1 MKTTSRILSA
11 LLLSSL
17 GACAVQAGDGDL
29 ETYEDGTGTG
39 ESEDGI
45 IARGDVTLFTEN
57 GNEVPVCFLTPGLS
71 AERERVRTAINESW
85 GRVSALRFT
94 GFGTCSATIPSRTV
108 PIEFEETDG
117 AWGGYAQYG
126 MGSRLK
132 DSSAQILLRLTPNR
146 YRLEATAIHEMGHV
160 LGLAHE
166 QSHPQSV
173 RCAEAAFRGNCK
185 TDADCRTA
193 TSTSCTQD
201 NQCPA
206 GQGCVNSR
214 CTIGAEFMCDTA
226 ATSGDAAKP
235 YRCVHNQSLTITD
248 GQIETPYDPESIM
261 NYCRDDNGSTLAE
274 DALSPW
280 DIVGIQ
286 RLYGM
291 KPLNSIVGTQNRC
304 IEIDN
309 PGLTTP
315 TVPTELQVSSC
326 VGNSNQR
333 WAWRKTGSFEAYK
346 FGSGAHKFMDVKW
359 GAEKDG
365 TPIWNWTYN
374 GDTAQIWRLHEVAIV
389 GEGGLCLEVA
399 GDVKLGAG
407 VRVATCNR
415 STGQRWT
422 VGWVGVTENGV
433 TTYYNQLRA
442 GPSLSF
448 FCLQASG
455 TSGLSLAMCNSSA
468 SSQHFTL
475 ARRQIKARAGN
486 CFDVKYAEAKSGQGV
501 QRYGC
506 RVVPTTDEAPT
517 DKAAW
522 AQMWFVRGHIKNE
535 DGKCAMVRANSPVV
549 DGSPMILW
557 GCGDYVP
564 QTWDYHF

>member
-1 MKTTSRILSA
+1 MKTTSRIISA
-11 LLLSSL
+11 ILLSSL
-17 GACAVQAGDGDL
+17 GACAVQAGDAEL
-29 ETYEDGTGTG
+29 ETYEDGTGLG

-45 IARGDVTLFTEN
+45 IARSDVKLFTEN
-57 GNEVPVCFLTPGLS
+57 GNEVPVCFLTPGFS
-71 AERERVRTAINESW
+71 AERERVRTAVNESW

-94 GFGTCSATIPSRTV
+94 GFGTCGATIPSRTV
-108 PIEFEETDG
+108 PIEFLETED

-132 DSSAQILLRLTPNR
+132 DSKAQILLRLTPTR
-146 YRLEATAIHEMGHV
+146 FRLNSTAIHEMGHV
-160 LGLAHE
+160 LGLVHE
-166 QSHPQSV
+166 QSHPQAV
-173 RCAEAAFRGNCK
+173 RCAEAAFREACK

-193 TSTSCTQD
+193 TNTSCTED
-201 NQCPA
+201 DQCPE

-235 YRCVHNQSLTITD
+235 YRCVHNQSLTVTD
-248 GQIETPYDPESIM
+248 GRIETPYDPESIM
-261 NYCRDDNGSTLAE
+261 NYCRDDFGSTLPE

-286 RLYGM
+286 RLYGI

-315 TVPTELQVSSC
+315 TAATELQVSSC
-326 VGNSNQR
+326 VGNSNQK

-346 FGSGAHKFMDVKW
+346 FGNSAYKCMDVKW
-359 GAEKDG
+359 GAQKDG

-374 GDTAQIWRLHEVAIV
+374 GDSAQIWRLNEVDIV

-399 GDVKLGAG
+399 GQKTAGTG

-415 STGQRWT
+415 SSGQRWT
-422 VGWVGVTENGV
+422 LGWVGVTENGV
-433 TTYYNQLRA
+433 TTYYNQLRS
-442 GPSLSF
+442 GSVLSPY
-448 FCLQASG
+448 CLQASG
-455 TSGLSLAMCNSSA
+455 TSGLSLALCNGSV

-475 ARRQIKARAGN
+475 AGRQIKARTGH
-486 CFDVKYAEAKSGQGV
+486 CLDVKNGEAKDGQAV

-506 RVVPTTDEAPT
+506 WALPA
-517 DKAAW
+517 DKAPSDKRAW
-522 AQMWFVRGHIKNE
+522 AQMWFVRGHIKND
-535 DGKCAMVRANSPVV
+535 DGKCAMVRANSPVA
-549 DGSPMILW
+549 DGSPMVLW
-557 GCGDYVP
+557 SCGDYVP